1 MKKRYILNVN
11 SYIKIYDIT
20 YNEYNA
26 ILDVLDFLDIE
37 DYTFTDLD
45 NYPIYETIEE
55 REEK

>member
-1 MKKRYILNVN
+1 MKKRYILNVD

-55 REEK
+55 RED

>member
-55 REEK
+55 RED

>member
-55 REEK
+55 REN

>member
-37 DYTFTDLD
+37 DYTFTDLN

-55 REEK
+55 RED